1 VKRFLPLALIALA
14 SFLSACGGSGSSGIV
29 VPPQTGT
36 FGPSSL
42 KGQYAFS
49 MSGSDFGGAFI
60 ARVGSF
66 NADGNGN
73 ITGGLEDFL
82 DLGTGTTSEVS
93 FTGGSYTMQG
103 NGRGTV
109 TLLAS
114 GGGELL
120 LSLTLT
126 STSGGLLIQTD
137 LTGTSSGNMNLQAP
151 ADFAATAISG
161 KYVFDFSG
169 ISVGT
174 TGAAPISII
183 GQIIADGNGNITG
196 GTVDE
201 NDGLAPAPSGPI
213 TLTPGTYLLDSTGA
227 GTNFGRGTMSF
238 DGRSFVYYIVDHT
251 HIKVM
256 EEDTLAG
263 SLGDAVAQ
271 NANIPTQNS
280 AFTGSFAYL
289 VGGGIV
295 TGNGGPIAS
304 VARFTSDANGGI
316 GNLSYDENAVGSTHH
331 ISQGTNLSATT
342 YSIDTTNAGTGRG
355 TFTFTDTSGGTFT
368 YVFYMISATKGV
380 IQDTSS
386 GIIGDGSLQ
395 AQTAS
400 PFTLTSVAG
409 SYAFNWSGQQLG
421 SSTFIPFEEDF
432 VGQYALTTPASNN
445 IAGAMD
451 YVELGS
457 TNKQLF
463 SDVGIGGTLTISGDG
478 TANNA
483 YRVTTGNSP
492 STTFN
497 FQAYIVNP
505 STVFLLSTD
514 NSRTTAG
521 IATQQVAP

>member
-1 VKRFLPLALIALA
+1 MKRFLPLALIALA

-174 TGAAPISII
+174 T
-183 GQIIADGNGNITG
+183 
-196 GTVDE
+196 
-201 NDGLAPAPSGPI
+201 
-213 TLTPGTYLLDSTGA
+213 
-227 GTNFGRGTMSF
+227 FGRGTLSF

-304 VARFTSDANGGI
+304 VARFTSDGNGGI
-316 GNLSYDENAVGSTHH
+316 GNISYDENAVGSTHH

-342 YSIDTTNAGTGRG
+342 YAIDTTNAGTGRG
-355 TFTFTDTSGGTFT
+355 TFTFTDTSGGIFT

-395 AQTAS
+395 AQSVS